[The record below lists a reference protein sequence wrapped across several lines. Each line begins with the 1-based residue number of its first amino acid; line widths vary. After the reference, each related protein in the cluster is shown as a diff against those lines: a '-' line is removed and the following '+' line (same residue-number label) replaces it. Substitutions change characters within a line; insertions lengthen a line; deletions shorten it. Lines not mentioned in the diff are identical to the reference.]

1 MKSRLAAVLSV
12 SGVLVAGSAA
22 ALVNTQVLRHTNDSA
37 MSGDTSGMQ
46 NTEPAAT
53 LAITPVGTVLAG
65 TDTIPVSTDA
75 QMLLPAGAP
84 NSSTG
89 ASSTQ
94 STATSYR
101 VATSG
106 TVVLDTAGGV
116 LTVRSAT
123 PTSGW
128 QLVST
133 SKANATHAQVIFES
147 STSRVVFDANMLYG
161 VVGTS
166 VEVYPLDDDDST
178 TTTIDDDDDVTT
190 TTDEP
195 DDDVID
201 DD

>member
-37 MSGDTSGMQ
+37 LSGDTSGGAV
-46 NTEPAAT
+46 PATT
-53 LAITPVGTVLAG
+53 LAPSVLPVGTVIDG
-65 TDTIPVSTDA
+65 TDTIPVSSEPST
-75 QMLLPAGAP
+75 LLPAGA

-89 ASSTQ
+89 ALTTT

-106 TVVLDTAGGV
+106 VVVLETIGGQ
-116 LTVRSAT
+116 LAITSAT
-123 PTSGW
+123 PNAGW
-128 QLVST
+128 RVAST
-133 SKANATHAQVIFES
+133 SKASSTHAQVVFES
-147 STSRVVFDANMLYG
+147 STTRVVFDANMLYG

-166 VEVYPLDDDDST
+166 VEVYPLDDDTTT

-195 DDDVID
+195 DDDGVID

>member
-46 NTEPAAT
+46 NTAPAAT
-53 LAITPVGTVLAG
+53 VAVAPIGTIVAG
-65 TDTIPVSTDA
+65 TDTIPVSTDGQA
-75 QMLLPAGAP
+75 LLPAGAP

-89 ASSTQ
+89 ASSTR

-106 TVVLDTAGGV
+106 TVILDTAGGV

-123 PTSGW
+123 PASGW
-128 QLVST
+128 QFVST
-133 SKANATHAQVIFES
+133 SKSNPGHAQVVFES
-147 STSRVVFDANMLYG
+147 STTRVVFDANMLYG

-166 VEVYPLDDDDST
+166 VEVYPLDDDGST
-178 TTTIDDDDDVTT
+178 TTTIDDDTAVTT

>member
-46 NTEPAAT
+46 NTAPAAT
-53 LAITPVGTVLAG
+53 VAVAPVGTIVAG
-65 TDTIPVSTDA
+65 TDTIPVSTDGQA
-75 QMLLPAGAP
+75 LLPAGAP

-89 ASSTQ
+89 ASSTR

-106 TVVLDTAGGV
+106 TVILDTAGGV

-123 PTSGW
+123 PASGW
-128 QLVST
+128 QFVST
-133 SKANATHAQVIFES
+133 SKSNPGHAQVVFES
-147 STSRVVFDANMLYG
+147 STTRVVFDANMLYG

-166 VEVYPLDDDDST
+166 VEVYPLDDDGST
-178 TTTIDDDDDVTT
+178 TTTIDDDTAVTT
-190 TTDEP
+190 TTDEL

>member
-22 ALVNTQVLRHTNDSA
+22 ALVNTQVLRHTNESA

-46 NTEPAAT
+46 NSAPAGTVAT
-53 LAITPVGTVLAG
+53 APVGTVVAG
-65 TDTIPVSTDA
+65 TDTIPVSTDG
-75 QMLLPAGAP
+75 QPLLPAGAP

-89 ASSTQ
+89 AAPSR

-116 LTVRSAT
+116 LSVRSAT

-133 SKANATHAQVIFES
+133 SKANPGHAQVVFES
-147 STSRVVFDANMLYG
+147 STTRVVFDANMLYG

-178 TTTIDDDDDVTT
+178 TTTIDDDDVTT

>member
-37 MSGDTSGMQ
+37 LSGDTSGVQ
-46 NTEPAAT
+46 SNA
-53 LAITPVGTVLAG
+53 PVTAGTVAISVAGTLVAG

-75 QMLLPAGAP
+75 QLLLPAGAP

-89 ASSTQ
+89 ASTTR

-106 TVVLDTAGGV
+106 TVILDTVGGV

-123 PTSGW
+123 PSSGW

-133 SKANATHAQVIFES
+133 SKASPTHAQVVFES
-147 STSRVVFDANMLYG
+147 STARVVFDANMLYG

-178 TTTIDDDDDVTT
+178 TTTIDEVGTT